1 MKKEKIEGFFLDREN
16 YLHREATTRKDGR
29 LISPFGERVKDKSEL
44 VRNTALEL
52 EDGDWLIND
61 AGVRRS
67 GLWFKAGVPITEAN
81 MHHLYD
87 GVLCAPVKRST
98 FPAKNGDQCW
108 EFVSDLHEGSHLL
121 IKERWEKHSEDP
133 EKNQDNIL
141 AKYDGKK
148 TDYIRMTSSKAEN
161 SGNIWVLLKKE
172 LVEEDLLM

>member
-1 MKKEKIEGFFLDREN
+1 MEKKKMIEGFFLDREN

-29 LISPFGERVKDKSEL
+29 LISSNGERLKDKTEL
-44 VRNTALEL
+44 VKNTAIEL

-67 GLWFKAGVPITEAN
+67 GLWFKASEPIAEAN

-87 GVLCAPVKRST
+87 GVLCAPVKRSE
-98 FPAKNGDQCW
+98 FPAKDGNQCW
-108 EFVSDLHEGSHLL
+108 EFCSLYEGSHLL
-121 IKERWEKHSEDP
+121 LKERWEIHSDDP
-133 EKNQDNIL
+133 KKNQETIL
-141 AKYDGKK
+141 EKYGKK

-172 LVEEDLLM
+172 LVNEDLLM